1 MRCFKHKVGWAGGGF
16 LDAGVDVLISA
27 GTASMRGSVAC

>member
-1 MRCFKHKVGWAGGGF
+1 MRCFKHKVGWAGGVF

-27 GTASMRGSVAC
+27 ETASARSSVTC